1 MNTKFEMNEHG
12 EIWGVY
18 QEGQRQPIQVYL
30 AEDVETLAGTIQ
42 NVFDQ
47 LRERM
52 NFELEKQYKIIVNDQ
67 LMTLEEAE
75 GTE

>member
-1 MNTKFEMNEHG
+1 MNTKFEMNHLG
-12 EIWGVY
+12 EVWGIY
-18 QEGQRQPIQVYL
+18 QEGNKQPIQVYL

-52 NFELEKQYKIIVNDQ
+52 NFELEKKGLIIVCDK
-67 LMTLEEAE
+67 LMTLAEAE
-75 GTE
+75 GRE

>member
-1 MNTKFEMNEHG
+1 MNTKFEMNHLG
-12 EIWGVY
+12 EVWGIY
-18 QEGQRQPIQVYL
+18 QEGNKQPIQVYL

-67 LMTLEEAE
+67 LMTLEEAG